1 MTAPALL
8 ASILLALGGPEP
20 GSGGAPPLAPAIA
33 AGDPAPDFQ
42 YQAADYHWTSLGD
55 VLARASVLLVI
66 GAGDSELRQLQLE
79 REAMMTHGVAPIAVV
94 DLADGPAWSVAQRLG
109 ITFSLLSDPRRDIA
123 TAYRLPNSGV
133 GHPRPAWFA
142 IDRDGRVRARGGD
155 IAGIASFD
163 RLACDALGLTPPATE
178 LTAATK

>member
-8 ASILLALGGPEP
+8 ASILLALGAPEP
-20 GSGGAPPLAPAIA
+20 GTPVTPPSGPAIA

-42 YQAADYHWTSLGD
+42 YQAADYRWTRLAD

-66 GAGDSELRQLQLE
+66 GAGEAELRQLQLE
-79 REAMMTHGVAPIAVV
+79 RDAMLARGVAPIAVV

-109 ITFSLLSDPRRDIA
+109 ITFSMLSDPRRDIA
-123 TAYRLPNSGV
+123 TAYRLPDSGT

-142 IDRDGRVRARGGD
+142 IDREGRVRARGSE

-163 RLACDALGLTPPATE
+163 RLACEALAPATDTE
-178 LTAATK
+178 LTAVTK